1 MNYQHKNLADGKWKS
16 FSFFNQM
23 GNIWSEIGRCANWNK
38 KGDKEMG
45 KRAFERGLELLD
57 LTIEDS
63 KNKKKILELCLLREM
78 LADHFYFDTGSS
90 YNFVRCVEGSHSGY
104 CNGLE
109 SRASKGVHGFESHPF
124 RRAYNYRD

>member
-78 LADHFYFDTGSS
+78 LADHFYFDNE
-90 YNFVRCVEGSHSGY
+90 YNSTDKEWDDYFYPFAYASAVKSG
-104 CNGLE
+104 
-109 SRASKGVHGFESHPF
+109 F
-124 RRAYNYRD
+124 